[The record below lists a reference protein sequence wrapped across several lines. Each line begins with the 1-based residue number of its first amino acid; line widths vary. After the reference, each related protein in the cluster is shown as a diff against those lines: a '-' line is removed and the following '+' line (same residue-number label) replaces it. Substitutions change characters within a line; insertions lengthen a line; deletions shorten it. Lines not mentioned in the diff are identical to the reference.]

1 MKIKALLL
9 DFGGVLYDID
19 PQRTINEFMKLSTP
33 NSKFRELTEYNYSTM
48 PFLSEYE
55 KGAISSEQFR
65 EQAAALLG
73 IAPSIAI
80 DNAWNQTLLGIKA
93 NMDRVL
99 EELAADYPLYL
110 LSNTNEIHHN
120 YFAEECEVI
129 FKTFTRCY
137 FSYQMNIHKPD
148 LDIFTNI
155 SNELSIAPN
164 EILFADDMQANIDAA
179 NQLGFNT
186 YKVDEQSNSIYNLS
200 NYLHSVSI

>member
-33 NSKFRELTEYNYSTM
+33 NSKCRELTQYNYSTM

-80 DNAWNQTLLGIKA
+80 DNAWNQTLLGVKA

-186 YKVDEQSNSIYNLS
+186 YKVDEQSNSMYNLS

>member
-65 EQAAALLG
+65 DQAAALLG

-80 DNAWNQTLLGIKA
+80 DNAWNQTLLGVKA

-129 FKTFTRCY
+129 FKTFTKCY

-186 YKVDEQSNSIYNLS
+186 YKVDEQSNSMYNLS

>member
-33 NSKFRELTEYNYSTM
+33 NSKFRKLTEYNYSTM

-55 KGAISSEQFR
+55 KGGISSEQFR

-80 DNAWNQTLLGIKA
+80 DNAWNQTLLGVKA

-129 FKTFTRCY
+129 FKTFTKCY

-164 EILFADDMQANIDAA
+164 EIFFADDMQANIDAA

-186 YKVDEQSNSIYNLS
+186 YKVDEQSNSMYNLS

>member
-19 PQRTINEFMKLSTP
+19 PQRTINEFMKLSAP

-65 EQAAALLG
+65 EQADALLG

-80 DNAWNQTLLGIKA
+80 DNAWNQTLLGVKA

-129 FKTFTRCY
+129 FKTFTKCY

>member
-120 YFAEECEVI
+120 YFAEECDII
-129 FKTFTRCY
+129 FKSFKRCY
-137 FSYQMNIHKPD
+137 FSYQMEMHKPD
-148 LDIFTNI
+148 SSIFLAVAKD
-155 SNELSIAPN
+155 LSLEPKD
-164 EILFADDMQANIDAA
+164 ILFADDMQANIDAA

-186 YKVDEQSNSIYNLS
+186 YKVDEQSNSMYNLS

>member
-19 PQRTINEFMKLSTP
+19 PQRTINEFMKLSAP

-65 EQAAALLG
+65 DQAAALLG

-120 YFAEECEVI
+120 FFAKECEVI

-186 YKVDEQSNSIYNLS
+186 YKVDEQSNSMYNLS

>member
-19 PQRTINEFMKLSTP
+19 PQRTINEFMKLSAP

-186 YKVDEQSNSIYNLS
+186 YKVDEQSNSMYNLS

>member
-19 PQRTINEFMKLSTP
+19 PQRTINEFMKLSAP
-33 NSKFRELTEYNYSTM
+33 NSKFRELTQYNYSTM

-186 YKVDEQSNSIYNLS
+186 YKVDEQSNSMYNLS

>member
-19 PQRTINEFMKLSTP
+19 PQRTINEFMKLSAP
-33 NSKFRELTEYNYSTM
+33 NSKFRELTQYNYSTM

-129 FKTFTRCY
+129 FKTFTKCY

-186 YKVDEQSNSIYNLS
+186 YKVDEQSNSMYNLS

>member
-19 PQRTINEFMKLSTP
+19 PQRTINEFMKLSAP
-33 NSKFRELTEYNYSTM
+33 NSKFRELTQYNYSTM

-55 KGAISSEQFR
+55 KGSISSEQFR

-80 DNAWNQTLLGIKA
+80 DNAWNQTLLGVKA

-137 FSYQMNIHKPD
+137 YSYQMNMHKPD

-186 YKVDEQSNSIYNLS
+186 YKVDEQSNSMYNLS